1 MKGRWEIEES
11 FRIMKDEFDSGTVH
25 LSKEDRIKGHFITC
39 YLSLFIYRYLE
50 HQLNDK
56 YTVHEIVS
64 TLQEM
69 KMLEF
74 KGKGYVPEYTRT
86 DLTDALHFFLGI
98 NTDNEIVNY
107 KKIKK
112 IFDSQKK

>member
-1 MKGRWEIEES
+1 
-11 FRIMKDEFDSGTVH
+11 
-25 LSKEDRIKGHFITC
+25 
-39 YLSLFIYRYLE
+39 
-50 HQLNDK
+50 
-56 YTVHEIVS
+56 
-64 TLQEM
+64 
-69 KMLEF
+69 MLEF